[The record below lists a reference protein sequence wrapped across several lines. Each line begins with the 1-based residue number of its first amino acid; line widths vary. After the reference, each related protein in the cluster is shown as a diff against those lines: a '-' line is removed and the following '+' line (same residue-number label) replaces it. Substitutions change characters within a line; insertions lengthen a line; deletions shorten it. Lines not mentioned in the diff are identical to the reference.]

1 MGSIPG
7 LGRSHKVQRTDP
19 IITTAEPMLQGLQA
33 AILRLLVATTEAQA
47 PRACAW
53 QQERPPQGEAHALQW
68 RGVPL
73 LTTSGESPPAA
84 TKTQCNQE
92 AKAVFFFKKEMSLQ
106 LSWHTAKTYIFGILY
121 HLHPYLESSLPS
133 SCQ

>member
-73 LTTSGESPPAA
+73 LTTSGESPPGA

-92 AKAVFFFKKEMSLQ
+92 AKAVFF
-106 LSWHTAKTYIFGILY
+106 
-121 HLHPYLESSLPS
+121 
-133 SCQ
+133 